1 MKPVA
6 SNLCLVRAGIGR
18 ITLQS
23 SAEYL
28 DQLRVRIDRTDT
40 SEAILTKPR
49 DVASEAIHEIG
60 WANGPQFAERRG

>member
-6 SNLCLVRAGIGR
+6 SNLCLVRAGTGR

-49 DVASEAIHEIG
+49 AVASETIREI
-60 WANGPQFAERRG
+60 ALESDLQFA

>member
-6 SNLCLVRAGIGR
+6 SDLCLVWAGLGR

-28 DQLRVRIDRTDT
+28 DQPRVRIDRTDT

-49 DVASEAIHEIG
+49 AVASETIREI
-60 WANGPQFAERRG
+60 ALENDLQFA

>member
-6 SNLCLVRAGIGR
+6 SNLCLVRAGTGR

-40 SEAILTKPR
+40 LEAILIKPR
-49 DVASEAIHEIG
+49 DAAFEAIGEI
-60 WANGPQFAERRG
+60 ACESGPQSA

>member
-6 SNLCLVRAGIGR
+6 SDLCLVWTGLGR

-49 DVASEAIHEIG
+49 AVASETIREI
-60 WANGPQFAERRG
+60 ALESDLQFA

>member
-6 SNLCLVRAGIGR
+6 SNLCLVRAGTGR

-40 SEAILTKPR
+40 LEAILTKPR
-49 DVASEAIHEIG
+49 DEAFEAIGEIA
-60 WANGPQFAERRG
+60 WESGPQSA

>member
-6 SNLCLVRAGIGR
+6 SNLCLVRAGLGR

-49 DVASEAIHEIG
+49 DAASEAIHEIG
-60 WANGPQFAERRG
+60 LASDQQFAERRD

>member
-1 MKPVA
+1 MNPLT

-28 DQLRVRIDRTDT
+28 DQLRVRIDRA
-40 SEAILTKPR
+40 EPVEQIPAKPS
-49 DVASEAIHEIG
+49 VSASEAIGEIG
-60 WANGPQFAERRG
+60 